1 VTEATLEEKIA
12 AIIEKKRRPF
22 LMISLPVLSGRLDQ
36 GFQASFAAEFFLCH
50 RILFPIRQEGSSL
63 CDAKN
68 RTRKSSIEFLPPL
81 FYNGPKLMDH
91 DQKEDS
97 MRRNAAVVCALF
109 ILYSLTC
116 LTTGCSSEES
126 KTVVTPEGK
135 ATVTTKT
142 EGEKSVVKVETKE
155 GTLTVQSGS
164 QAISEAEVGVP
175 FYPGAK
181 VVHSGRLAET
191 KDAASDIAASY
202 SLTTN
207 DSFDKVV
214 SFYKSNLKDV
224 QHAMDQSMGDQKMS
238 LFMTGKEG
246 DMRTIQV
253 MASTAGGPTNI
264 QITKVVDK

>member
-1 VTEATLEEKIA
+1 M
-12 AIIEKKRRPF
+12 KR
-22 LMISLPVLSGRLDQ
+22 
-36 GFQASFAAEFFLCH
+36 
-50 RILFPIRQEGSSL
+50 
-63 CDAKN
+63 K
-68 RTRKSSIEFLPPL
+68 
-81 FYNGPKLMDH
+81 
-91 DQKEDS
+91 
-97 MRRNAAVVCALF
+97 AAVLCALF
-109 ILYSLTC
+109 ILSSLAW

-142 EGEKSVVKVETKE
+142 EGEKSIVKVETKQ

-164 QAISEAEVGVP
+164 QAMSEAEVGVP
-175 FYPGAK
+175 IYPGAK
-181 VVHSGRLAET
+181 VVHSGQLAET
-191 KDAASDIAASY
+191 KDAGSGIAASY

-224 QHAMDQSMGDQKMS
+224 QHAMDQSMGGQKMS
-238 LFMTGKEG
+238 MFMTGKEG